1 MSEHLAIDDK
11 SIDILTSI
19 FREFPQI
26 KEVVLYGS
34 RAKATHQERSDI
46 DLVIRNSEISR
57 QTLGKIK
64 LEIDNSDV
72 PYLVDLQIM
81 ENIKNRQL
89 IDHINRVGK
98 VFYTS
103 PE

>member
-1 MSEHLAIDDK
+1 MSEHITIDDK
-11 SIDILTSI
+11 SVDFLTRI
-19 FREFPQI
+19 FREFPQV
-26 KEVVLYGS
+26 KEVILYGS
-34 RAKATHQERSDI
+34 RAKETHHERSDI

-98 VFYTS
+98 MFYS
-103 PE
+103 VLR